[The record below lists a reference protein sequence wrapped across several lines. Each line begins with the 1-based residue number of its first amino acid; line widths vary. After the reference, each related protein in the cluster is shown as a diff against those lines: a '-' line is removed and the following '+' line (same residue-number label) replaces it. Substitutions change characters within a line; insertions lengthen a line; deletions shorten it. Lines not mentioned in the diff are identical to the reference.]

1 VKVLVPS
8 ALRSYTGAPLVEAT
22 GDTLLALFADLDRQY
37 RGLRFRVVDEQQ
49 RLRPNMRIFV
59 NGLGVRDLGH
69 ALHPEDFV
77 AIVLALSGG

>member
-1 VKVLVPS
+1 MKVLVPS
-8 ALRSYTGAPLVEAT
+8 ALRTYTGTTEVDAT
-22 GDTLLALFADLDRQY
+22 GNTLLQLFADLDQRY
-37 RGLRFRVVDEQQ
+37 PGLRFRVIDEQQ

-69 ALHPEDFV
+69 ALQPDDFV

>member
-8 ALRSYTGAPLVEAT
+8 ALRTYTGTTEVDAT
-22 GDTLLALFADLDRQY
+22 GDTLFQLFSDLDQRY
-37 RGLRFRVVDEQQ
+37 PGVRFRVIDEQQ
-49 RLRPNMRIFV
+49 RLRPNMRIFI

-69 ALHPEDFV
+69 ALQPGDCV